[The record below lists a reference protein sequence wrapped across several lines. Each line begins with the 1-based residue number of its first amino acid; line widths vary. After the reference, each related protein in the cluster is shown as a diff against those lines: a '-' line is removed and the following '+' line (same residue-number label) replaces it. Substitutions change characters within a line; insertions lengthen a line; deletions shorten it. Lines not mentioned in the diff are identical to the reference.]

1 MQQKTGHTLSEEE
14 REALFD
20 ELEATLYPDTSHS
33 LAIKEHANEIGIP
46 PQVESERL
54 HKTPEELD
62 RELDE
67 MCDELLAKYCRPSA
81 PLLPGPAASE
91 KHKPVFLPDTAP
103 KPEGWATFASADPS
117 ANEEYEPSF
126 LPVNASKANEWA
138 AFSSSDSG
146 SRKRSHAKKS
156 AEPATAPS
164 GVDAKNGK
172 RRTASIRFPNAHK
185 AGLLANFQGMREQ
198 GVAAISELDPDLDH
212 EQIAQI
218 EAKISF
224 IEQVAQSYAGKGSGK
239 LADWSKH
246 VPAEIK
252 QFFRLLWLARQ
263 PDAVAVTIRLDHR
276 TATKALAAKRGPANH
291 LAGIIQRTL
300 AKLGISTDLAFNLE
314 YTHGASTENHPLHLH
329 GIMRIPADR
338 IEEVRLALRSALA
351 EGYRQRFGNLAVHVA
366 EISNPRWWAGYC
378 TKEHGI
384 SADILKKAR
393 RKRTVPD
400 YACDSAR
407 DGGKTLYESVGELF
421 SDES

>member
-33 LAIKEHANEIGIP
+33 LLVKEHADEISIP
-46 PQVESERL
+46 PQVEAARL

-67 MCDELLAKYCRPSA
+67 MCDELLAKYRRPSA
-81 PLLPGPAASE
+81 PPLPEPAASE
-91 KHKPVFLPDTAP
+91 KHKPALLPDTTP
-103 KPEGWATFASADPS
+103 KPEGWAAFSSAEPS
-117 ANEEYEPSF
+117 ASEEYEPSF
-126 LPVNASKANEWA
+126 LPVNASKPKDWG
-138 AFSSSDSG
+138 AFSSHDSG
-146 SRKRSHAKKS
+146 SRKRPLAKNTAES
-156 AEPATAPS
+156 ATVPS

-172 RRTASIRFPNAHK
+172 RRAGSIRFSSAHK
-185 AGLLANFQGMREQ
+185 AGLLANFQSMRER

-224 IEQVAQSYAGKGSGK
+224 IDQVAQSYAGKDSGK

-276 TATKALAAKRGPANH
+276 TATKALDAKRGPANH
-291 LAGIIQRTL
+291 LAAIIQRTL

-329 GIMRIPADR
+329 GIVRIPADR
-338 IEEVRLALRSALA
+338 IEEARQALRSALA
-351 EGYRQRFGNLAVHVA
+351 EGYRQRFGNLAVHIA

-393 RKRTVPD
+393 GKRTVPD
-400 YACDSAR
+400 YASDSAR
-407 DGGKTLYESVGELF
+407 DGGKTLYERLGELF

>member
-1 MQQKTGHTLSEEE
+1 MQQKTGHTLSKEE
-14 REALFD
+14 REALCD
-20 ELEATLYPDTSHS
+20 ELEATLYPDTGHS
-33 LAIKEHANEIGIP
+33 LLIKERADEIDIP
-46 PQVESERL
+46 LQVESERL
-54 HKTPEELD
+54 HKTPEELN

-67 MCDELLAKYCRPSA
+67 MCDELLAKYRRPSA
-81 PLLPGPAASE
+81 PSLPGPAE
-91 KHKPVFLPDTAP
+91 KDEPAFLPVNTP
-103 KPEGWATFASADPS
+103 KPEGWAAFSTADPS

-126 LPVNASKANEWA
+126 LPVNASKPKDWA
-138 AFSSSDSG
+138 AFSTPASG
-146 SRKRSHAKKS
+146 TRKRSLAKKS
-156 AEPATAPS
+156 AGPATVSS

-172 RRTASIRFPNAHK
+172 RRAASIRLPNAHK

-224 IEQVAQSYAGKGSGK
+224 IIRVAQSYAGKDSGK

-276 TATKALAAKRGPANH
+276 TATKALDAKRGPANH
-291 LAGIIQRTL
+291 LAAIIQRTL

-329 GIMRIPADR
+329 GIVRIPADR
-338 IEEVRLALRSALA
+338 IEEARQALRSALA
-351 EGYRQRFGNLAVHVA
+351 GGYRQRFNNLAVHIEA
-366 EISNPRWWAGYC
+366 ISNPRWWAGYC
-378 TKEHGI
+378 TKEHEI

-393 RKRTVPD
+393 GKGTAPD

-407 DGGKTLYESVGELF
+407 GGGKTLYESVGGLF
-421 SDES
+421 SNDD

>member
-1 MQQKTGHTLSEEE
+1 MSIGQMQHNTTRELSPVEIEAYKQRLIEEAE
-14 REALFD
+14 ESRRARLKDRRRMETLFD
-20 ELEATLYPDTSHS
+20 GFRDCGPVDEELEAELAALDS
-33 LAIKEHANEIGIP
+33 L
-46 PQVESERL
+46 
-54 HKTPEELD
+54 
-62 RELDE
+62 
-67 MCDELLAKYCRPSA
+67 
-81 PLLPGPAASE
+81 
-91 KHKPVFLPDTAP
+91 LPDTQVRKEGSRAVT
-103 KPEGWATFASADPS
+103 KPASQ
-117 ANEEYEPSF
+117 EEHEPSF
-126 LPVNASKANEWA
+126 LPVNTSKPKDWG
-138 AFSSSDSG
+138 AFSSPDSG
-146 SRKRSHAKKS
+146 SRKRSLAKKS

-164 GVDAKNGK
+164 GVDAKSSK
-172 RRTASIRFPNAHK
+172 RRAGSIRLSNAHK

-224 IEQVAQSYAGKGSGK
+224 IDQVAQSYAGKGSGK

-276 TATKALAAKRGPANH
+276 TATKALDAKRSPANH

-300 AKLGISTDLAFNLE
+300 TKLGISTDLAFNLE

-329 GIMRIPADR
+329 GIVRIPADR

-351 EGYRQRFGNLAVHVA
+351 EGYRQRFNNLAVHIEA
-366 EISNPRWWAGYC
+366 ISNPRWWAGYC

-393 RKRTVPD
+393 GKRTAPD
-400 YACDSAR
+400 YASNSAR

-421 SDES
+421 SDEG

>member
-1 MQQKTGHTLSEEE
+1 MQQKTGHTLSKEE

-20 ELEATLYPDTSHS
+20 ELEATLYPDTGHS
-33 LAIKEHANEIGIP
+33 LLIKEHADETDIP

-54 HKTPEELD
+54 HKTAEELD

-67 MCDELLAKYCRPSA
+67 MCDELLAKYRRPPA
-81 PLLPGPAASE
+81 PSLPGPAENEESEPASL
-91 KHKPVFLPDTAP
+91 PVNTP
-103 KPEGWATFASADPS
+103 KPEGWAAFSSAEPS
-117 ANEEYEPSF
+117 ASEEYAPSF
-126 LPVNASKANEWA
+126 LPVNASKANEWD
-138 AFSSSDSG
+138 AFSSPDSG
-146 SRKRSHAKKS
+146 SRKRSLAKKS

-164 GVDAKNGK
+164 GVDAKKGK
-172 RRTASIRFPNAHK
+172 RRTASIRLQNAHK
-185 AGLLANFQGMREQ
+185 AGLLANFQSMRERN
-198 GVAAISELDPDLDH
+198 VTAISQLDPDLDH

-224 IEQVAQSYAGKGSGK
+224 IDQVAQSYAGKDSGK

-263 PDAVAVTIRLDHR
+263 PGAVAVTIRLDHR
-276 TATKALAAKRGPANH
+276 TATKALDAKRGPANH
-291 LAGIIQRTL
+291 LAGTVQRTL

-329 GIMRIPADR
+329 GIVRIPADR

-378 TKEHGI
+378 TKEHGV

-393 RKRTVPD
+393 GKGTASD
-400 YACDSAR
+400 YASDSAR

-421 SDES
+421 RDYS

>member
-1 MQQKTGHTLSEEE
+1 MRQKTGHTLSEEE

-20 ELEATLYPDTSHS
+20 ELEATLYPDSGHS
-33 LAIKEHANEIGIP
+33 LLIKEHVDEIDIP
-46 PQVESERL
+46 PQVESERF

-67 MCDELLAKYCRPSA
+67 MCDELLAKYRRPSA
-81 PLLPGPAASE
+81 SSLSGPAE
-91 KHKPVFLPDTAP
+91 KEENEPAFLPVNTP
-103 KPEGWATFASADPS
+103 KPEGWAAFSTADPS

-126 LPVNASKANEWA
+126 LPVNASKPIDWA
-138 AFSSSDSG
+138 AFSAPASG
-146 SRKRSHAKKS
+146 TRKRSLAKKS

-224 IEQVAQSYAGKGSGK
+224 IDQVAQSYAGKGSGK
-239 LADWSKH
+239 LADWPKH

-263 PDAVAVTIRLDHR
+263 PDAVAVTIRLDRR
-276 TATKALAAKRGPANH
+276 TATKALDAKRGPANH

-300 AKLGISTDLAFNLE
+300 IKLGISTDLAFNLE

-329 GIMRIPADR
+329 GIVRIPADR

-351 EGYRQRFGNLAVHVA
+351 EGYRQRFGNLAVHIA

-378 TKEHGI
+378 TKEHKI

-393 RKRTVPD
+393 GKRTVPD
-400 YACDSAR
+400 YASDSAR
-407 DGGKTLYESVGELF
+407 DGGKTLYERVGELF

>member
-1 MQQKTGHTLSEEE
+1 MQHITTRELSPVEIEAFKQRLIEEAE
-14 REALFD
+14 KSRRDRRRMETMFD
-20 ELEATLYPDTSHS
+20 GFRDCVPVDEELEAELAALDS
-33 LAIKEHANEIGIP
+33 L
-46 PQVESERL
+46 
-54 HKTPEELD
+54 
-62 RELDE
+62 
-67 MCDELLAKYCRPSA
+67 
-81 PLLPGPAASE
+81 
-91 KHKPVFLPDTAP
+91 LPDTQVRKEGSRAVA
-103 KPEGWATFASADPS
+103 KPASQ
-117 ANEEYEPSF
+117 EEHEPSF
-126 LPVNASKANEWA
+126 LPVNASRPKDWG
-138 AFSSSDSG
+138 AFSSPDSG
-146 SRKRSHAKKS
+146 SRKRSLAKKS

-164 GVDAKNGK
+164 GVDAKSSK
-172 RRTASIRFPNAHK
+172 RRAGSIRLSNAHK
-185 AGLLANFQGMREQ
+185 AGLLANFQGMRERN
-198 GVAAISELDPDLDH
+198 VAAISELDPDLDH

-224 IEQVAQSYAGKGSGK
+224 IDQVAQSYAGKGSGK

-276 TATKALAAKRGPANH
+276 TATTALDAKRGPANH

-329 GIMRIPADR
+329 GIVRIPADR
-338 IEEVRLALRSALA
+338 IEEARQALRSALA

-366 EISNPRWWAGYC
+366 QISNPRWWAGYC

-393 RKRTVPD
+393 GKRTVPD
-400 YACDSAR
+400 YASDSAR
-407 DGGKTLYESVGELF
+407 DGGKALYERVGELF
-421 SDES
+421 SDEG

>member
-1 MQQKTGHTLSEEE
+1 MQQKTGHTLSKEE
-14 REALFD
+14 REELFD
-20 ELEATLYPDTSHS
+20 ELEATLYPDTGH
-33 LAIKEHANEIGIP
+33 LLLIKEHADEIDIP
-46 PQVESERL
+46 PQIESERL

-67 MCDELLAKYCRPSA
+67 MCDELLAKYPRPSA
-81 PLLPGPAASE
+81 PSLPGPAAS
-91 KHKPVFLPDTAP
+91 
-103 KPEGWATFASADPS
+103 
-117 ANEEYEPSF
+117 EEYEPSF
-126 LPVNASKANEWA
+126 LPVNASKPKDWGAV
-138 AFSSSDSG
+138 SSSYSG
-146 SRKRSHAKKS
+146 TRKRSLAKKS
-156 AEPATAPS
+156 AEPTTTPS

-172 RRTASIRFPNAHK
+172 RRTASIRLPNAHK

-224 IEQVAQSYAGKGSGK
+224 IDQVAQSYAGKEPGK
-239 LADWSKH
+239 LADWSKR

-263 PDAVAVTIRLDHR
+263 PDTVAVTIRLDHR
-276 TATKALAAKRGPANH
+276 TATKALNAKRGPANH

-300 AKLGISTDLAFNLE
+300 AKLGVSTDLAFNLE

-329 GIMRIPADR
+329 GIVRIPADR

-351 EGYRQRFGNLAVHVA
+351 EGYRQRFGNLAVHIA

-384 SADILKKAR
+384 SANILKTAR
-393 RKRTVPD
+393 GQRTVPD
-400 YACDSAR
+400 YASDSAR
-407 DGGKTLYESVGELF
+407 DGGKTLYESLEELF
-421 SDES
+421 SDESQ

>member
-1 MQQKTGHTLSEEE
+1 MQQKTRHTLSKEE

-20 ELEATLYPDTSHS
+20 ELEATLYPDTGNS
-33 LAIKEHANEIGIP
+33 LIIREHADDTGIP
-46 PQVESERL
+46 HQVESERL

-67 MCDELLAKYCRPSA
+67 MCDELLAKYRRPLA
-81 PLLPGPAASE
+81 PSLPGPAE
-91 KHKPVFLPDTAP
+91 
-103 KPEGWATFASADPS
+103 
-117 ANEEYEPSF
+117 NEENKPAS
-126 LPVNASKANEWA
+126 LPVNASNPKDWG
-138 AFSSSDSG
+138 AFSSPDSG
-146 SRKRSHAKKS
+146 TRKRSLAKKS
-156 AEPATAPS
+156 AAPATAPS

-172 RRTASIRFPNAHK
+172 RRTASIRLPNAHK

-224 IEQVAQSYAGKGSGK
+224 IDQVAQSYAGKGSGK

-263 PDAVAVTIRLDHR
+263 PNAVAVTIRLDHH
-276 TATKALAAKRGPANH
+276 TATKALDAKRGPANH

-300 AKLGISTDLAFNLE
+300 TKLGISTDLAFNLE

-384 SADILKKAR
+384 SADILKTAR
-393 RKRTVPD
+393 RKHTVPD
-400 YACDSAR
+400 YACNSAKN
-407 DGGKTLYESVGELF
+407 GGKTLYESLGELF
-421 SDES
+421 SDKG

>member
-138 AFSSSDSG
+138 ALSSSDSG
-146 SRKRSHAKKS
+146 SRKRSLAKKS

-198 GVAAISELDPDLDH
+198 GVAAISELDPDLDY

-239 LADWSKH
+239 LADCGFHADSDTH
-246 VPAEIK
+246 
-252 QFFRLLWLARQ
+252 
-263 PDAVAVTIRLDHR
+263 
-276 TATKALAAKRGPANH
+276 
-291 LAGIIQRTL
+291 
-300 AKLGISTDLAFNLE
+300 ST
-314 YTHGASTENHPLHLH
+314 H
-329 GIMRIPADR
+329 I
-338 IEEVRLALRSALA
+338 
-351 EGYRQRFGNLAVHVA
+351 
-366 EISNPRWWAGYC
+366 
-378 TKEHGI
+378 
-384 SADILKKAR
+384 
-393 RKRTVPD
+393 RTVIP
-400 YACDSAR
+400 R
-407 DGGKTLYESVGELF
+407 
-421 SDES
+421 